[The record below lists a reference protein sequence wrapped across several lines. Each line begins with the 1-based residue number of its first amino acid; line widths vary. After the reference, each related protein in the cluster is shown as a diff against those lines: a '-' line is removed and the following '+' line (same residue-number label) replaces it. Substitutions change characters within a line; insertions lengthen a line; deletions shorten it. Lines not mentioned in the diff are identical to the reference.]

1 MLNELVKHQEQL
13 LKMAISICNS
23 KDVAQDVLQDTYLKL
38 HDSGKKFQEVNIGYI
53 YFTMKSIFLD
63 SVKQSTQKNRFIPTD
78 TFINLVEEVEPI
90 KKIVFKKKL
99 TNFDNLLI
107 HALFGREITNDKNEI
122 VKIITGTNK
131 LKLSRETGIPYK
143 TICKTFN
150 ALKTKICLEMQ

>member
-38 HDSGKKFQEVNIGYI
+38 HDSGKKFQEVNTGYI